1 MTVFY
6 PDNVPRADRLQQ
18 LINNIGVLQTD
29 IAKEKARMDELDTK
43 SQTILNALLK
53 EGKIKTLEELKNEAM
68 SKLTDEQKREFEALI
83 SSTKEVAKVTETM
96 LWIGLLLGGGKLV
109 SLGSKAIMA
118 LVRGI
123 AAIQAV
129 RAVVTA
135 FVQAI
140 PGLARGAAAVA
151 EAVANAAARAR
162 AIAEAGKEAA
172 GLAAQES
179 KVARFFRFL
188 GRIGKWLSWFG
199 VVLVGVAPLIEVIV
213 GGQQKEK
220 LIEGIHETQVVRLV
234 IDAIKQ
240 QARHITEQMN
250 TSTMYL
256 NFISKGKAAT
266 AAAIGDE
273 MVETIKEEDSKIDL
287 NKLEAD
293 LRDADNAT
301 VNKYFADDW
310 DVATVVDKAEKER
323 AKDAAAAATNN
334 GKQG

>member
-29 IAKEKARMDELDTK
+29 ISQEKARMDELDEK

-53 EGKIKTLEELKNEAM
+53 EGKIKTLAALKNEAM
-68 SKLTDEQKREFEALI
+68 SKLTDEQKHEFEALI
-83 SSTKEVAKVTETM
+83 SSTKEVAKITETM

-129 RAVVTA
+129 RAIVTA
-135 FVQAI
+135 FVEAI
-140 PGLARGAAAVA
+140 PGLARGAAAVG

-162 AIAEAGKEAA
+162 AIAQTGKEAA
-172 GLAAQES
+172 GLVGQES
-179 KVARFFRFL
+179 KVARLFKFL
-188 GRIGKWLSWFG
+188 GKIGKWLSWFG

-213 GGQQKEK
+213 GGQQKDK

-240 QARHITEQMN
+240 QARHVTEQMS
-250 TSTMYL
+250 TSTTYL
-256 NFISKGKAAT
+256 NLLNKGQTGAAS
-266 AAAIGDE
+266 AIAED
-273 MVETIKEEDSKIDL
+273 MIDTIKEEDSKINL

-293 LRDADNAT
+293 LRDADNST
-301 VNKYFADDW
+301 VNKYFKDDW
-310 DVATVVDKAEKER
+310 DVATVVEKAEKER
-323 AKDAAAAATNN
+323 EKDAAATALT
-334 GKQG
+334 KKEK